1 MKAIARVVSAT
12 DHWPVTMLATAIA
25 SRTAV

>member
-1 MKAIARVVSAT
+1 MNAIARVVSAT